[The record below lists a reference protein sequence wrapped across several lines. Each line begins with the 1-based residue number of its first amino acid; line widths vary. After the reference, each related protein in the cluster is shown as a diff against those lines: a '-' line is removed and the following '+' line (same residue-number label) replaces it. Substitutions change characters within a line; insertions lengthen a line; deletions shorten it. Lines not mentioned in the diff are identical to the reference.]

1 MPQILYQKN
10 YEQIAVIDLRRRK
23 IVAIAETVFDFSQ
36 SLEQEMD
43 YDQYQK
49 KVMKCVV
56 PEEEKAQLEN
66 YTNLDNIKRELDRKG
81 RYSFSVYQLNRNG
94 EKALNN
100 YTYLY
105 FDHYFDIVAVAVE
118 DITELSGQDALTGGY
133 NRQGFVQ
140 KAEHILQNAN
150 EDENYAILFFN
161 IKNFKAVNELFGIDL
176 GDFILRELY
185 EDLKNSQLDPVVIAR
200 AEADHLCAL

>member
-1 MPQILYQKN
+1 M
-10 YEQIAVIDLRRRK
+10 
-23 IVAIAETVFDFSQ
+23 
-36 SLEQEMD
+36 
-43 YDQYQK
+43 
-49 KVMKCVV
+49 
-56 PEEEKAQLEN
+56 
-66 YTNLDNIKRELDRKG
+66 
-81 RYSFSVYQLNRNG
+81 
-94 EKALNN
+94 
-100 YTYLY
+100 
-105 FDHYFDIVAVAVE
+105 AVAVE

-200 AEADHLCAL
+200 AEADHFVCLVKRENLDEKFLLKLCTKKISSSGKAIRLFSRCGIFYVKDKEMSVNMMIGRAKLAKKYIEDEYVQPYKVYDSSCRLLI

>member
-1 MPQILYQKN
+1 
-10 YEQIAVIDLRRRK
+10 
-23 IVAIAETVFDFSQ
+23 
-36 SLEQEMD
+36 
-43 YDQYQK
+43 
-49 KVMKCVV
+49 MK
-56 PEEEKAQLEN
+56 N

-161 IKNFKAVNELFGIDL
+161 IKNFKAVNELL
-176 GDFILRELY
+176 ELIL
-185 EDLKNSQLDPVVIAR
+185 VIYSA
-200 AEADHLCAL
+200 